1 MKYTPTQKPLVIGI
15 FNYLLV
21 LCLLIPVF
29 SFAQTVNSEVKVNS
43 VVSSNQV
50 QSNPIRIQ
58 DDSGKTVVLNK
69 SPQRIVSILPSLT
82 ETICALGHCKK
93 LVGVDRYSNWPAEL
107 QKLPKVGGGLD
118 PNIEAIVALKPDL
131 VLAATSSKAATRL
144 ESLGIKVVLLEPKT
158 FNDMQRVIN
167 KLGIILGMTEA
178 QYSQIWQQINAGVT
192 QVANQI
198 PKSQHQ
204 TTVYFEVNRGPYAA
218 GESSFIGET
227 MTRLH
232 LKNIIAADL
241 GPFPKI
247 NPELIVRANPQI
259 IMIGSGEAENLLQRP
274 GWASISAIKNKHV
287 CVFSPAQGDILVRP
301 GPRMVEAAQLMAQCL
316 DKQLKK

>member
-1 MKYTPTQKPLVIGI
+1 MKYTPTQKLLVIGI

-58 DDSGKTVVLNK
+58 DDNGKTVVLNK

-131 VLAATSSKAATRL
+131 VLAATSSK
-144 ESLGIKVVLLEPKT
+144 
-158 FNDMQRVIN
+158 
-167 KLGIILGMTEA
+167 
-178 QYSQIWQQINAGVT
+178 
-192 QVANQI
+192 
-198 PKSQHQ
+198 
-204 TTVYFEVNRGPYAA
+204 
-218 GESSFIGET
+218 
-227 MTRLH
+227 
-232 LKNIIAADL
+232 
-241 GPFPKI
+241 
-247 NPELIVRANPQI
+247 
-259 IMIGSGEAENLLQRP
+259 
-274 GWASISAIKNKHV
+274 V
-287 CVFSPAQGDILVRP
+287 CGC
-301 GPRMVEAAQLMAQCL
+301 E
-316 DKQLKK
+316 